1 MEFRAIG
8 TSFLLS
14 IDMHVNANFP
24 DFPRRTNSGEADDP
38 DSPVRTP
45 VQAPP
50 QHQSQS
56 QVPLLTTGEP
66 AFPYSPG
73 YYSHT
78 TGPDNS
84 YFGTN
89 SQPRVARR
97 YEPYGG
103 GGGSSTSST
112 SSSKR
117 SRSRRGTGSAP
128 PKGYGTSGS
137 ASPEGAGQ
145 SYNAGPEQAGY
156 SAPPQYQ
163 GYNTYANGGPYTP
176 TSPSGSSSHYSQS
189 YSNTGPPP
197 PPPPIAPAPQYTG
210 YPDRSYTSQP
220 APTQSTTYYA
230 HSTPTPT
237 SVSNEGYGGYQ
248 SQPGGEWM
256 ARRDGPATYAHSG
269 AAWSTE
275 VHGS

>member
-1 MEFRAIG
+1 MGFRAIG
-8 TSFLLS
+8 ASLLLS
-14 IDMHVNANFP
+14 IDVHVNANLP
-24 DFPRRTNSGEADDP
+24 DFPRRTNRGEADDP

-50 QHQSQS
+50 QHQLQS
-56 QVPLLTTGEP
+56 QPPLLTTGEP

-78 TGPDNS
+78 TGPGDS
-84 YFGTN
+84 YFGT

-112 SSSKR
+112 GSSKR
-117 SRSRRGTGSAP
+117 SRSRRGTGSVP
-128 PKGYGTSGS
+128 PKGYGASGS

-145 SYNAGPEQAGY
+145 NYNGPEQTGY

-163 GYNTYANGGPYTP
+163 GYTYGNGGPYTP

-189 YSNTGPPP
+189 YPNTGPPP
-197 PPPPIAPAPQYTG
+197 PPPPVPPAPQYTG
-210 YPDRSYTSQP
+210 YQDRSYTSQP
-220 APTQSTTYYA
+220 APAQGPTYYA

-237 SVSNEGYGGYQ
+237 SVGSEGYGGYQ
-248 SQPGGEWM
+248 SQPAGEWM
-256 ARRDGPATYAHSG
+256 ARRDGPGGYAHSG
-269 AAWSTE
+269 AAWSAE